1 MDKIIPFLFSKV
13 ELLYQ
18 KFHVLQFSKK
28 FLDPFFEL
36 GNLNIL
42 VDDGVLK
49 LLDLLVG
56 IRVLVIDVLKILNQ
70 LGNLLWQFLNVSQIS
85 IVLISL
91 IFKRLLKS
99 FDLILKTG
107 YSSLKTSDLSS
118 FVLNEGL

>member
-1 MDKIIPFLFSKV
+1 MDQIIPFLFSKV

-56 IRVLVIDVLKILNQ
+56 IRVFVIDVLKILNQ
-70 LGNLLWQFLNVSQIS
+70 LGNLL
-85 IVLISL
+85 
-91 IFKRLLKS
+91 
-99 FDLILKTG
+99 
-107 YSSLKTSDLSS
+107 
-118 FVLNEGL
+118 